1 MLVTQI
7 KDNLRISHNKLD
19 DEILSTIKACQDDLE
34 RVGISVDE
42 SDDLTVQA
50 IKLYCRWAYNFEN
63 QADRYLRAY
72 EGLRDAMSMNLERR
86 APDV

>member
-1 MLVTQI
+1 MLISQI
-7 KDNLRISHNKLD
+7 KENLRISHTKLD
-19 DEILSTIKACQDDLE
+19 DEIDATIRACKDDLE

-42 SDDLTVQA
+42 EDYLMVQA

-63 QADRYLRAY
+63 QADRYLRSY
-72 EGLRDAMSMNLERR
+72 ESLRDAMSLNLERR